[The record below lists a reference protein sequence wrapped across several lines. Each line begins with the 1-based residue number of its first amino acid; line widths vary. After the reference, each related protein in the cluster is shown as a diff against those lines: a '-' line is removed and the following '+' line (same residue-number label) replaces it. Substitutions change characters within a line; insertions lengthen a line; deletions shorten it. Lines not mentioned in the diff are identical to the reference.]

1 MRSGLT
7 IAVLKEDGKV
17 PSERERLMI
26 VVIGG
31 RRQSIH
37 DFRRIVGMISREH
50 VEFEDE
56 RMALRTS
63 SMVAGGKSER
73 GRGGMEGGGL
83 RV

>member
-1 MRSGLT
+1 MT

-31 RRQSIH
+31 GRQSIH
-37 DFRRIVGMISREH
+37 DFRRLEH

-73 GRGGMEGGGL
+73 GGGGVEGGGL
-83 RV
+83 RF